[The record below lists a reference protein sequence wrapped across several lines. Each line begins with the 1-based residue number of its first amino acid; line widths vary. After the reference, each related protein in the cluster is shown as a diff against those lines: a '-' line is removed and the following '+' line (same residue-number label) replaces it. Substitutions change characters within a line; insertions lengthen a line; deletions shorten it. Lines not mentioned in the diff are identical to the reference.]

1 MYLQWN
7 PRDREVLSSW
17 AYNESF
23 DGLNESFSQTRGQI
37 LLMDPLPSI
46 NRVFSLLAQEEKQNQ
61 FLMIHSK
68 LLPFL
73 PRPINLVNL
82 LITTEME
89 IEKIHF
95 VLIANFMDIPLT
107 NVTNYIV
114 THMDINLNQRQLFML
129 LLLWMKMSIGK
140 VILMILLATC
150 SEDSFNDDFN
160 KFYMLFLLIWFLLIQ
175 VTILQHVNVIIFLLS
190 MAQSPPYGF

>member
-1 MYLQWN
+1 
-7 PRDREVLSSW
+7 
-17 AYNESF
+17 
-23 DGLNESFSQTRGQI
+23 
-37 LLMDPLPSI
+37 MDPLPSI

-129 LLLWMKMSIGK
+129 LLL
-140 VILMILLATC
+140 
-150 SEDSFNDDFN
+150 
-160 KFYMLFLLIWFLLIQ
+160 
-175 VTILQHVNVIIFLLS
+175 
-190 MAQSPPYGF
+190 